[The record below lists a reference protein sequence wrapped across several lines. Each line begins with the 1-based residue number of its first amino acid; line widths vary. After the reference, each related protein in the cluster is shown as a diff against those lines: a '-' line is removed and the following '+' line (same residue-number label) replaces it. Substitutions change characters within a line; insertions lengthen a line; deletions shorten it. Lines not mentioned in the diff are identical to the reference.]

1 VAEYTFN
8 LGDAYRLVPRAEYVY
23 NTTTYYDSSNNPILS
38 QGAYGLLNLALR
50 LENIRKNWNISAW
63 LRNATGKEYSTDA
76 LDLSNFGFDISV
88 HGAKRTAGVT
98 MEYRFD

>member
-1 VAEYTFN
+1 
-8 LGDAYRLVPRAEYVY
+8 
-23 NTTTYYDSSNNPILS
+23 
-38 QGAYGLLNLALR
+38 